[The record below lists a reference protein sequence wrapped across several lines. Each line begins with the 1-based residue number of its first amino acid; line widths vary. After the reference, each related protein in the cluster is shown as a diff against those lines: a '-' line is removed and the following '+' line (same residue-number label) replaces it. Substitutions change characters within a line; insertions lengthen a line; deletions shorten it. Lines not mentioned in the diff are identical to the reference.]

1 MLETFTPA
9 NPEYRVG
16 VEQIFARA
24 RFIKKIG
31 IEYVDCGPG
40 WCTTRLP
47 VNEDVTQHDGFVHAG
62 AIATMADHT
71 AGASAYTL
79 AAAGHIVLTVEYKI
93 NLLRPGVGD
102 ALRCRAEV
110 LRPGRTTTVSESS
123 VYATA
128 GGEEKLIAKALVT
141 LALVAS

>member
-1 MLETFTPA
+1 METFTPV
-9 NPEYRVG
+9 NPDFGQG

-24 RFIKKIG
+24 RFVSRLG

-40 WCTTRLP
+40 WCETRMP
-47 VNEDVTQHDGFVHAG
+47 VDEEVTQHDGYVHAG

-71 AGASAYTL
+71 AGASGYTL

-110 LRPGRTTTVSESS
+110 LRPGRTATVCESS
-123 VYATA
+123 VYAIA
-128 GGEEKLIAKALVT
+128 DGEEKLIAKALVT
-141 LALVAS
+141 LALVAP